1 MTIAEIIGEDEYYYP
16 GEIAEAIFKAASD
29 DDPEEYTK
37 EIEEMTD
44 ALYQLKAI
52 AENKYNSEYYR
63 TLYKYLYKLASVTE
77 F

>member
-29 DDPEEYTK
+29 DDPEEHTK

-63 TLYKYLYKLASVTE
+63 TLYKYLYKLASVIE

>member
-29 DDPEEYTK
+29 DDPEEHTK

-44 ALYQLKAI
+44 ALYRLKAI

>member
-29 DDPEEYTK
+29 DDPEEHTK

-52 AENKYNSEYYR
+52 SENKYNSEYYR

>member
-29 DDPEEYTK
+29 DDPEEHAK

>member
-29 DDPEEYTK
+29 DDPEEHTK

-52 AENKYNSEYYR
+52 AENKYI
-63 TLYKYLYKLASVTE
+63 TE
-77 F
+77 RYTNIFISWQA

>member
-1 MTIAEIIGEDEYYYP
+1 MTIAEIIGADEYYYP

-29 DDPEEYTK
+29 DDPVEHTK